1 MSLFFQVL
9 ASGSKANAI
18 LICSPKTRILLDSGL
33 SGKELVRRLDHSPV
47 RADQLDAVMVSHEH
61 QDHVRGVGV
70 LSRRFDLPVY
80 LTQGTLDNLPA
91 QTGQLA
97 HLQLF
102 QTGGAFCIG
111 DLQIHPFTISHD
123 AGDPVGFVIEHEG
136 TRLGVCTDLGFATQL
151 VKIRLQGCQ
160 GLILEA
166 NHDLDLLVN
175 GPYPPHLKQRIRSRH
190 GHLSN
195 AATFELLAD
204 LYHNDLQSV
213 VFAHLS
219 EVNNNPDLVQQD
231 FRGLCC
237 QLGWDGLRGE
247 IAKQHDLTPGTELS

>member
-1 MSLFFQVL
+1 MSLFFQVV

-18 LICSPKTRILLDSGL
+18 LICSPRTSILLDSGL
-33 SGKELVRRLDHSPV
+33 SSKELVRRLDNSPV
-47 RADQLDAVMVSHEH
+47 RAEQLAAVLVSHEH

-70 LSRRFDLPVY
+70 LSRRFELPVY
-80 LTQGTLDNLPA
+80 LTRGTLDNLPA

-97 HLQLF
+97 HLQIF
-102 QTGGAFCIG
+102 QAGSAFCIG
-111 DLQIHPFTISHD
+111 DLQIQPFPISHD
-123 AGDPVGFVIEHEG
+123 AEDPVGFVIQHEE
-136 TRLGVCTDLGFATQL
+136 TRLGVCTDLGFATEL

-166 NHDLDLLVN
+166 NHDEELLLN

-195 AATFELLAD
+195 TATFELLAD
-204 LYHNDLQSV
+204 LYHGNLQSI

-219 EVNNNPDLVQQD
+219 EVNNSPDLVRQG
-231 FRGLCC
+231 FRGLCG
-237 QLGWDGLRGE
+237 QLGWNGLQGE
-247 IAKQHDLTPGTELS
+247 IARQDDLTPGAELS

>member
-1 MSLFFQVL
+1 MSLYFQVL

-18 LICSPKTRILLDSGL
+18 LICSPNTRILLDSGL

-47 RADQLDAVMVSHEH
+47 RADQLDAVVVSHEH

-70 LSRRFDLPVY
+70 LSRRFELPVY

-102 QTGGAFCIG
+102 QAGGAFGIG

-123 AGDPVGFVIEHEG
+123 AGDPVGFVIVHEG

-151 VKIRLQGCQ
+151 VKIRLQRCQ

-204 LYHNDLQSV
+204 LYHSDLQSI

-219 EVNNNPDLVQQD
+219 EVNNNPDLVQQS
-231 FRGLCC
+231 FQGLCC